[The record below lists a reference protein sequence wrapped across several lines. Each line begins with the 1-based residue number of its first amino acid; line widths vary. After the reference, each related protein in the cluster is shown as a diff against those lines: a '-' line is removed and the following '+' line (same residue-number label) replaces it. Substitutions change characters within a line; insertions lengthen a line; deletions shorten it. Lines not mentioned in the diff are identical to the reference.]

1 MKTKHEAVIDCL
13 MAVASNESRENA
25 NAYAAH
31 VWEKYFSHIDF
42 IMWNGTIPDQTASR
56 LAEEAK
62 NRAPLH
68 EEDVASL
75 REFLGAYRN
84 QES

>member
-13 MAVASNESRENA
+13 MAVAPNESRDNA
-25 NAYAAH
+25 DAYAAR
-31 VWEKYFSHIDF
+31 VWGKHFSHIDF
-42 IMWNGTIPDQTASR
+42 IMWNELIPDQTASR

-62 NRAPLH
+62 NREPLH

-75 REFLGAYRN
+75 MEFLGAYRKR
-84 QES
+84 ES